1 MRRERR
7 DEWRERARDARE
19 AEDEAARVERS
30 EKEARWAS
38 RVKKGGA
45 RKNTAGHETGKV
57 SDSER
62 AARLAAMSSDA
73 AAHDA
78 SRVSRLREGAERDA
92 ARGEKSLGRL
102 AASAPERHHSEA
114 APFLEKAQREAFGG
128 GVGKDSLEDRIG
140 TTKHYTRRGG
150 GDDDDA

>member
-1 MRRERR
+1 M
-7 DEWRERARDARE
+7 
-19 AEDEAARVERS
+19 
-30 EKEARWAS
+30 
-38 RVKKGGA
+38 
-45 RKNTAGHETGKV
+45 